1 MISIDARM
9 REAALVPSAALA
21 LREVTQSLV
30 ARLLELDEQRLS
42 RLRAVRGADFLLL
55 QGSSSDL
62 PWCDGLIYLGKDEA
76 APQLLLPTTVTP
88 NVPTALFERALV
100 RHCQSI
106 PAPLLGPWAVS
117 FEPPLL
123 ISLAESRPLS
133 PERVRRWFD
142 VSQAKE
148 LP

>member
-1 MISIDARM
+1 
-9 REAALVPSAALA
+9 
-21 LREVTQSLV
+21 LV

-42 RLRAVRGADFLLL
+42 RLRAVRGGDFLLL
-55 QGSSSDL
+55 QGSPGDL

-76 APQLLLPTTVTP
+76 APQLLLPTTLTP
-88 NVPTALFERALV
+88 NVPTALFERALT
-100 RHCQSI
+100 RYCQSS

-117 FEPPLL
+117 FEPSLL

-133 PERVRRWFD
+133 PERVRHWFD
-142 VSQAKE
+142 VSQSQD

>member
-1 MISIDARM
+1 MISIDARV
-9 REAALVPSAALA
+9 RESALAPSAVLA
-21 LREVTQSLV
+21 LREVALSLV

-42 RLRAVRGADFLLL
+42 RLRAVRGAEFLLL
-55 QGSSSDL
+55 QGSPSDL

-76 APQLLLPTTVTP
+76 APQLLMPTTLTP
-88 NVPTALFERALV
+88 NVPTALFERALA
-100 RHCQSI
+100 RHCQSN

-117 FEPPLL
+117 LEPPLL

-133 PERVRRWFD
+133 LERVRRWFD
-142 VSQAKE
+142 VFQPKE